1 MRYPWPILAFVLL
14 AAAAFAGCIFNDDE
28 TDEAAAA
35 TPDLQATI
43 AAALARVDAAP
54 ATTAPSPAPTAVNTP
69 TAAPTDTPS
78 PTPTR
83 RPTSTVSAGPAA
95 YDLAQVRNWD
105 YARQTAPAS
114 VARISSILWIA
125 DGLQDVDEFNA
136 AERLVNIAINA
147 PDTLDVLLDAHS
159 LSEGVTPLDLPALLS
174 LARMA
179 QDRPERLAQL
189 TAADWFRDGLTD
201 PEAAIVA
208 VLYERSR
215 FLSPEFDDIVSSPG
229 LVSVETA
236 YTANR
241 AGESIP
247 IAIIRE
253 AGELP
258 FESSVMT
265 VAQAAVP
272 VFEEMF
278 DAPFPTPAIV
288 VHVTDY
294 VAGVAAGTN
303 YQTHV
308 TLKKKI
314 DANEQ
319 PDLAVHAIYHEI
331 AHYYLYAE
339 PAWYAEG
346 GADFAAS
353 YARHVTAGAPIEATN
368 TPCAVAASL
377 SEVERRLPADARN
390 ASVDADADL
399 WQCNYALGE
408 RLMLALY
415 RKLGEERF
423 LQGWRE
429 LYGALAS
436 EPSYPSQ
443 RDFAEIDIRVAW
455 LRAGGMTMQP
465 ELEHIWDQWYRGRAG
480 REITEAPDPGPV
492 DPSLPAING
501 RIDHAYIA
509 LSQGGPAVAGFSSSS
524 SPGWVYLTLEYS
536 FPTANAQQ
544 ELTLEVVEYF
554 EDGFTTGRRNVP
566 LPVRL
571 LSAGGTQWLSVG
583 PNPPQRWAPGRHWVY
598 VYESGRKVAE
608 VEFGVTP

>member
-1 MRYPWPILAFVLL
+1 MRYPLAILALVLL

-28 TDEAAAA
+28 TDAAPAA

-43 AAALARVDAAP
+43 AAALARVDAAQ

-69 TAAPTDTPS
+69 TAAPTDTPL
-78 PTPTR
+78 PTATR
-83 RPTSTVSAGPAA
+83 RPTPTVPAA

-105 YARQTAPAS
+105 YAKQTDPA
-114 VARISSILWIA
+114 ATTRISSIGWIA

-147 PDTLDVLLDAHS
+147 PDTLDVLLDAPS
-159 LSEGVTPLDLPALLS
+159 LSEGLTPLDLPALLS

-189 TAADWFRDGLTD
+189 TAADWFRDGLVD
-201 PEAAIVA
+201 YEAAIVA

-215 FLSPEFDDIVSSPG
+215 FLSPEFDNIVSSPG
-229 LVSVETA
+229 SVSVEIGYAT
-236 YTANR
+236 NR

-247 IAIIRE
+247 IAIIRD

-258 FESSVMT
+258 FASSVMT

-331 AHYYLYAE
+331 AHYYLYAQ
-339 PAWYAEG
+339 PGWYAEG

-353 YARHVTAGAPIEATN
+353 YARHITAGAPIEATN

-377 SEVERRLPADARN
+377 SEVEKAPARR
-390 ASVDADADL
+390 
-399 WQCNYALGE
+399 
-408 RLMLALY
+408 
-415 RKLGEERF
+415 
-423 LQGWRE
+423 
-429 LYGALAS
+429 
-436 EPSYPSQ
+436 
-443 RDFAEIDIRVAW
+443 
-455 LRAGGMTMQP
+455 
-465 ELEHIWDQWYRGRAG
+465 RAG
-480 REITEAPDPGPV
+480 RI
-492 DPSLPAING
+492 
-501 RIDHAYIA
+501 R
-509 LSQGGPAVAGFSSSS
+509 
-524 SPGWVYLTLEYS
+524 
-536 FPTANAQQ
+536 
-544 ELTLEVVEYF
+544 
-554 EDGFTTGRRNVP
+554 
-566 LPVRL
+566 
-571 LSAGGTQWLSVG
+571 
-583 PNPPQRWAPGRHWVY
+583 
-598 VYESGRKVAE
+598 
-608 VEFGVTP
+608 